1 MKEEND
7 GKLFDTITGDKLDP
21 CDIALAAYIMSDDYA
36 NEAHARHIAFFNKI
50 IGREADHE

>member
-50 IGREADHE
+50 IGREADHD